1 MNEKKTFWMSS
12 VALWSQ
18 WGATLV
24 IWWQYSGHNT
34 TWPGVS
40 MGRWTSVITI
50 IKPCMLPS
58 YIGWEW
64 SDELVLI
71 TGELTAKQ
79 DSNWP
84 EQLNRKFESTGF
96 IAIVIEFIFHLF
108 FHILIQNL
116 PRTDLLL
123 NENCMKKNHL
133 FILPSYPVEF

>member
-1 MNEKKTFWMSS
+1 MNEKETFWMSWLT
-12 VALWSQ
+12 LWSQ
-18 WGATLV
+18 WGARLV
-24 IWWQYSGHNT
+24 IWWQYTGHNT
-34 TWPGVS
+34 NWAGVS
-40 MGRWTSVITI
+40 LGRWRNIITI

-64 SDELVLI
+64 SNEPVLI

-96 IAIVIEFIFHLF
+96 IAISYISCYRNKIWFCHLF

-116 PRTDLLL
+116 PRTDHLLKTNL
-123 NENCMKKNHL
+123 T
-133 FILPSYPVEF
+133 